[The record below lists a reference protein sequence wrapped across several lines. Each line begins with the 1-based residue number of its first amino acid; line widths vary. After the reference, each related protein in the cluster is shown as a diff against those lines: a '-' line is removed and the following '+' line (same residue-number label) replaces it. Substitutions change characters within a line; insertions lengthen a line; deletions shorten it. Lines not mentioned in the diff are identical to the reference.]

1 MPHRIV
7 NAKSPDGTCE
17 VTISELGS
25 PVFFSPSDIRIKVLW
40 DTDPNVIGAENVTQ
54 IETILSND
62 GKSLDADNFTV
73 TWRDNIPTVITHG
86 EEQHDQSYTFNWKDV
101 PHRFG

>member
-1 MPHRIV
+1 MPLP
-7 NAKSPDGTCE
+7 AQAST
-17 VTISELGS
+17 
-25 PVFFSPSDIRIKVLW
+25 KVRNQSGVI
-40 DTDPNVIGAENVTQ
+40 NVIGAENVTQ

>member
-1 MPHRIV
+1 MRSDNQRTRLAGI
-7 NAKSPDGTCE
+7 
-17 VTISELGS
+17 
-25 PVFFSPSDIRIKVLW
+25 FSPSDIRIKVLW